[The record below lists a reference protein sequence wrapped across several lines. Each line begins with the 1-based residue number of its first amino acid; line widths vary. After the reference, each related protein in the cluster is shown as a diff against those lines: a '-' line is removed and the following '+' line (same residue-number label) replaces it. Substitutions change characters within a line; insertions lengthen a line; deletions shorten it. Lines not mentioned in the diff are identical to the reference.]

1 MPTLT
6 FNNLP
11 EEKKNIIIEASIK
24 EFKRALLT
32 DASINKIIKDANIS
46 RGSFYTYFKDINDL
60 YIYAINSYKQ
70 KIIKTIKQTIKETN
84 GDLFETTNKAY
95 EKILNLCTKEKQL
108 FKNIFLNFNYNI
120 SIRNKIY
127 EENIENKYNS
137 LEIISRIN
145 KSNLNIKKD
154 EELFYILDI
163 IIGFVMHGLIE
174 IFLENKSN
182 EEVKEKLEKQ
192 LEILKRGIYKED
204 KWKQYLNI

>member
-60 YIYAINSYKQ
+60 YTYSLNSYKE
-70 KIIKTIKQTIKETN
+70 KIIKTIKLALSETN
-84 GDLFETTNKAY
+84 GDLFETTKKSY
-95 EKILNLCTKEKQL
+95 EKILKLCSKDKQL
-108 FKNIFLNFNYNI
+108 FKNIFLNFNYNV
-120 SIRNKIY
+120 SIRNKMY
-127 EENIENKYNS
+127 EENLENKYKIVE
-137 LEIISRIN
+137 LISQI
-145 KSNLNIKKD
+145 KKENLNINTE
-154 EELFYILDI
+154 EELFYIIDI
-163 IIGFVMHGLIE
+163 IIGFIMHGLIDLFMDKE
-174 IFLENKSN
+174 K
-182 EEVKEKLEKQ
+182 EERVKEILDKQ

-204 KWKQYLNI
+204 

>member
-60 YIYAINSYKQ
+60 YTYSLNSYKE
-70 KIIKTIKQTIKETN
+70 KIIKTIKQALRETN
-84 GDLFETTNKAY
+84 GDLFETTKKSY
-95 EKILNLCTKEKQL
+95 EKILKLCSKDKQL
-108 FKNIFLNFNYNI
+108 FKNIFLNFNYNV
-120 SIRNKIY
+120 SIRNKMH
-127 EENIENKYNS
+127 EENLENKYKIVE
-137 LEIISRIN
+137 LISQI
-145 KSNLNIKKD
+145 KKENLNINTE
-154 EELFYILDI
+154 EELFYIIDI
-163 IIGFVMHGLIE
+163 IIGFIMHGLIDLFMDKE
-174 IFLENKSN
+174 K
-182 EEVKEKLEKQ
+182 EERVKEKLDKQ

-204 KWKQYLNI
+204 

>member
-60 YIYAINSYKQ
+60 YTYSLNSYKE
-70 KIIKTIKQTIKETN
+70 KIIKTIKLALSETN
-84 GDLFETTNKAY
+84 GDLLETTKKSY
-95 EKILNLCTKEKQL
+95 EKILKLCSKDKQL
-108 FKNIFLNFNYNI
+108 FKNIFLNFNYNV
-120 SIRNKIY
+120 SIRNKMY
-127 EENIENKYNS
+127 EENLENKYKIVE
-137 LEIISRIN
+137 LISQI
-145 KSNLNIKKD
+145 KKENLNINTE
-154 EELFYILDI
+154 EELFYIIDI
-163 IIGFVMHGLIE
+163 IIGFIMHGLIDLFMDKE
-174 IFLENKSN
+174 K
-182 EEVKEKLEKQ
+182 EERVKEILDKQ

-204 KWKQYLNI
+204 

>member
-1 MPTLT
+1 MPTVT

-11 EEKKNIIIEASIK
+11 EEKKTIIIEASIK

-60 YIYAINSYKQ
+60 YIYAINNYKQ

-137 LEIISRIN
+137 LEIISKIN

-204 KWKQYLNI
+204 K

>member
-60 YIYAINSYKQ
+60 YTYSLNSYKE
-70 KIIKTIKQTIKETN
+70 KIIKTIKQALSETN
-84 GDLFETTNKAY
+84 GDLFETTKKSY
-95 EKILNLCTKEKQL
+95 EKILKLCSKDKQL

-120 SIRNKIY
+120 SIRNKMY
-127 EENIENKYNS
+127 EENLENKYKIVE
-137 LEIISRIN
+137 LISQI
-145 KSNLNIKKD
+145 KKENLNINTE
-154 EELFYILDI
+154 EELFYIIDI
-163 IIGFVMHGLIE
+163 IIGFIMHGLIDLFMDKE
-174 IFLENKSN
+174 K
-182 EEVKEKLEKQ
+182 EEKVKEKLDKQ

-204 KWKQYLNI
+204 